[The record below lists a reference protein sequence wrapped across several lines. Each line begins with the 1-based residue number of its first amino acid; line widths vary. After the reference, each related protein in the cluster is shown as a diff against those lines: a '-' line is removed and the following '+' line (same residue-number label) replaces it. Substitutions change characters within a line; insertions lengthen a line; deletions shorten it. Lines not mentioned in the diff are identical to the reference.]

1 VRKVENGLLLVAL
14 CLSVLVACGGNEVNP
29 PSSAFVPA
37 GYALVWNDEFN
48 VDGLPESNKWG
59 YDTWGNEIG
68 WGNNEK
74 EYYTRAN
81 PDNAHVSN
89 GKLFITALKKDTV
102 VNSNLTL
109 HYTSARLVTNESYQ
123 PPKASWTYG
132 YIEVRAKLP
141 CGQGTWP
148 AIWMVGTG
156 MSWPKDGEID
166 LMEQFD
172 GNSTGIA
179 SNVHWG
185 VWPEHFET
193 RPQYQFISTVCTN
206 FHNYW
211 LKWTADQ
218 IVMGVD
224 GAATLYYSKPAGNPT
239 YAQWPFTSPQYLIMN
254 LAIGGNG
261 TGNVVVD
268 DNMFPRSIEVDYVRV
283 YQKP

>member
-1 VRKVENGLLLVAL
+1 MRKIENGLLLAAL
-14 CLSVLVACGGNEVNP
+14 CSSVLVACGGNEVSP

-37 GYALVWNDEFN
+37 GYGLVWNDEFN
-48 VDGLPESNKWG
+48 VDGLPDSNKWG

-89 GKLFITALKKDTV
+89 GKLFITALNKDTV
-102 VNSNLTL
+102 VNSDLTL
-109 HYTSARLVTNESYQ
+109 HYTSARLVTMERDQ
-123 PPKASWTYG
+123 PAKGSWTYG
-132 YIEVRAKLP
+132 FVEVRAKLP

-148 AIWMVGTG
+148 AIWTLGTG
-156 MSWPKDGEID
+156 GRWPDDGEID
-166 LMEQFD
+166 VMEHFD
-172 GNSTGIA
+172 GNSTVIA

-185 VWPEHFET
+185 FWPAHYVT
-193 RPQYQFISTVCTN
+193 SPQVQYISTLCSE
-206 FHNYW
+206 FHSYW

-218 IVMGVD
+218 IVIGVD
-224 GAATLYYSKPAGNPT
+224 DADTLYFPKPAGNPT
-239 YAQWPFTSPQYLIMN
+239 YEDWPFANPQYLLMN

-261 TGNVVVD
+261 TGNVAVD
-268 DNMFPRSIEVDYVRV
+268 DNMFPRSMEVDYVRV